1 MLFLVLL
8 TEGTDHSWGS
18 TTEASSPCPHSTRP
32 PPPGGLHLSSLPL
45 AVTPERQTSDWPR
58 YISDH
63 IPLGKAWERVALIRA
78 LGRVPQCHF
87 PAPACP

>member
-1 MLFLVLL
+1 MRMTDAFFVLL

-18 TTEASSPCPHSTRP
+18 TNEASSPP
-32 PPPGGLHLSSLPL
+32 PPPRGLHLPSLPL